1 MNNIMYKKINVII
14 NNRIVRKIFLNS
26 GWLFFDKVIR
36 LVMGLIV
43 GAWTARYL
51 GPENYGLLNYAN
63 AFVAIYAAIITF
75 GIDGLVIRDLSK
87 EKSIEK
93 RKEIL
98 GTAFRIRFIGG
109 WISVFICVG
118 IIFFIQENILISLLV
133 TIISL
138 GNIFQS
144 FDTIAL
150 HYQAEINSKITVK
163 VKFIAFIITT
173 LLKIIIILFNAGV
186 IWFAV
191 LTMLEIALGAIGLIY
206 IYKDNIFKYTVS
218 VKLIKIFL
226 KNSWPIF
233 LSMICINIYLKLDQL
248 ILGQYMGIKL
258 LGCYAAAIKIS
269 EICYFIPNVIISSFT
284 PYLVNCRENDKVIY
298 RQRIQQVFDALTYGA
313 YIICIIISIVSPIII
328 NVLYGDKYENA
339 DLILIIHIWTLIFV
353 GIGVLFRQ
361 ILIIENKTR
370 FLLLTTILGT
380 IIAVILD
387 FWLIPKYSFYGAVL
401 SIIISQIVSNYCS
414 TIIYKETRKFF
425 WMQTKSLLLVNLPHY
440 IRRLIY

>member
-1 MNNIMYKKINVII
+1 MYKKINVII

-109 WISVFICVG
+109 WISVFICIG

-150 HYQAEINSKITVK
+150 YYQAEINSKITVK

-173 LLKIIIILFNAGV
+173 VLKIIIILFNAGV

-233 LSMICINIYLKLDQL
+233 LSMICINIYRPL
-248 ILGQYMGIKL
+248 
-258 LGCYAAAIKIS
+258 
-269 EICYFIPNVIISSFT
+269 
-284 PYLVNCRENDKVIY
+284 
-298 RQRIQQVFDALTYGA
+298 
-313 YIICIIISIVSPIII
+313 
-328 NVLYGDKYENA
+328 
-339 DLILIIHIWTLIFV
+339 
-353 GIGVLFRQ
+353 
-361 ILIIENKTR
+361 
-370 FLLLTTILGT
+370 
-380 IIAVILD
+380 
-387 FWLIPKYSFYGAVL
+387 
-401 SIIISQIVSNYCS
+401 
-414 TIIYKETRKFF
+414 
-425 WMQTKSLLLVNLPHY
+425 
-440 IRRLIY
+440 

>member
-1 MNNIMYKKINVII
+1 MYKKINVMI

-51 GPENYGLLNYAN
+51 GPENYGLLSYAN
-63 AFVAIYAAIITF
+63 AFVTIYATIVTF

-87 EKSIEK
+87 EKNIEK

-109 WISVFICVG
+109 WISIFICIG
-118 IIFFIQENILISLLV
+118 TIFLIQENVLISLLV

-150 HYQAEINSKITVK
+150 LYQAEINSKITVK

-173 LLKIIIILFNAGV
+173 LLKIIAILFNAGV
-186 IWFAV
+186 IWFAI
-191 LTMLEIALGAIGLIY
+191 LTMLEIALGAIGLVY
-206 IYKDNIFKYTVS
+206 VYKDNIFKYAVS
-218 VKLIKIFL
+218 VKLIKLFL

-233 LSMICINIYLKLDQL
+233 LSMICINVYLKLDQL

-284 PYLVNCRENDKVIY
+284 PYLVNCREHDKIIY
-298 RQRIQQVFDALTYGA
+298 KQRIQQVFDALTYGA
-313 YIICIIISIVSPIII
+313 YFICIIITITSPIIMKI
-328 NVLYGDKYENA
+328 LYGNKYENA

-361 ILIIENKTR
+361 VLIIENKTK
-370 FLLLTTILGT
+370 FLLLTTVLGT
-380 IIAVILD
+380 VVAVVLD

-401 SIIISQIVSNYCS
+401 SIILSQMISNYFS
-414 TIIYKETRKFF
+414 TILYKETREFF
-425 WMQTKSLLLVNLPHY
+425 LMQTKSLLLINLPNY

>member
-1 MNNIMYKKINVII
+1 MDFSIYMCRNN
-14 NNRIVRKIFLNS
+14 
-26 GWLFFDKVIR
+26 
-36 LVMGLIV
+36 
-43 GAWTARYL
+43 
-51 GPENYGLLNYAN
+51 
-63 AFVAIYAAIITF
+63 
-75 GIDGLVIRDLSK
+75 
-87 EKSIEK
+87 
-93 RKEIL
+93 
-98 GTAFRIRFIGG
+98 
-109 WISVFICVG
+109 
-118 IIFFIQENILISLLV
+118 FFIQENILISLLV

-218 VKLIKIFL
+218 VKLIKIF

-233 LSMICINIYLKLDQL
+233 IHDLYKYIFKLDQL

-387 FWLIPKYSFYGAVL
+387 FWLIPIFVL
-401 SIIISQIVSNYCS
+401 WCCAIDNNITDSIQ
-414 TIIYKETRKFF
+414 
-425 WMQTKSLLLVNLPHY
+425 LLFKL
-440 IRRLIY
+440 